1 MKRPGAL
8 LLFFSLVATAL
19 SGDTLAPVSVR
30 KLDTVASGVA
40 WIDSGRLAI
49 AGRSGVRVLSLRDG
63 SWSDLISTTPIPN
76 GLPDPLSVVS
86 DGQSVVASNG
96 FARSEFACRVDNGK
110 RIFARSSPFFM
121 VIDIAVRQSNL
132 YVLGWPVDAHGA
144 NNAGGVAVWR
154 GPLSPHFEE
163 FEPLHRIE
171 SGPKSVAIFNDS
183 LPFYGGAMAIE
194 PDGAVD
200 VITAAE
206 AGVFQ
211 YSSGGTFRRRL
222 GAGLGELVIPR
233 MHDINFTF
241 SADVLRRYREIVN
254 RQPIADDLVV
264 TPDGPAIVVRIA
276 RNDSIEWELWYPNA
290 QRVARRI
297 KLGISRRGPFGHL
310 ACDAHG
316 SDLACVYQA
325 PENTQQAVAQDQS
338 KGPSFL
344 VQFKLPSSPAAG
356 SAR

>member
-1 MKRPGAL
+1 VKRLAAVL
-8 LLFFSLVATAL
+8 VFFFFAATCLA
-19 SGDTLAPVSVR
+19 GDTLAPVSVR
-30 KLDTVASGVA
+30 KLDTSASGVA

-63 SWSDLISTTPIPN
+63 SWAELISTTPIPN

-86 DGQSVVASNG
+86 DGRSVVASNG
-96 FARSEFACRVDNGK
+96 FARSEFGCRVEDGE
-110 RIFARSSPFFM
+110 RIFARSSPWFM
-121 VIDIAVRQSNL
+121 VIDVAVRQSNL

-144 NNAGGVAVWR
+144 NNAGGIAVWR
-154 GPLSPHFEE
+154 GPLSPHFEN

-183 LPFYGGAMAIE
+183 LPFYGGAIAIE
-194 PDGAVD
+194 PDGTVD

-211 YSSGGTFRRRL
+211 YSSDGAFRRRL
-222 GAGLGELVIPR
+222 GAGLGELIISR
-233 MHDINFTF
+233 MHDVNFKF
-241 SADVLRRYREIVN
+241 SADALGRYREIIN

-276 RNDSIEWELWYPNA
+276 TSDWITWELWYPNA
-290 QRVARRI
+290 TRLAQRIQLAIR
-297 KLGISRRGPFGHL
+297 RRGPFGHL
-310 ACDAHG
+310 ACDARG

-325 PENTQQAVAQDQS
+325 PESAQQAIAQDQRNV
-338 KGPSFL
+338 PSFL
-344 VQFKLPSSPAAG
+344 VQFKLPSSRAAG